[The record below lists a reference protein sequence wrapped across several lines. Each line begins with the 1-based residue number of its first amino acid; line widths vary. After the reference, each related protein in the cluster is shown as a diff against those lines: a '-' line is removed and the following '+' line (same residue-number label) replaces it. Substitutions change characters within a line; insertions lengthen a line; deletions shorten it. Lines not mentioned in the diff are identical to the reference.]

1 MSNIFDRGQRFIK
14 LILPLMII
22 TAVCATIV
30 SAGIALAGEESLEN
44 RLSAYGL
51 AEVSVSLSGNEVTVA
66 YTQPVSEASSLSE
79 QLAKI
84 ATILSFVSE
93 EVPEAVL
100 ARVEQHFDD
109 GQIMEISGKPS
120 DGVAFLNRQIS
131 EDDFMGNLEFTP
143 LTRGPLIM
151 PGECEPDL
159 GENCENCP
167 ECGCYP
173 NERCD
178 PADPQANER
187 GCVELST
194 PENAHLEGSEYV
206 CNEGYEWNSDL
217 ISCVPKLECPP
228 NAFKFQ
234 GECYCN
240 SGYEWDTEGKEC
252 VPVQDVQPGEPSS
265 VSGESLFDTF
275 KGFIDSFI
283 NWVKALF
290 T

>member
-1 MSNIFDRGQRFIK
+1 MSNIFGRGQRFIK
-14 LILPLMII
+14 LILPLIII
-22 TAVCATIV
+22 TTVCATTV

-44 RLSAYGL
+44 RLSTYGL

-79 QLAKI
+79 QVAKI

-120 DGVAFLNRQIS
+120 DGAAFLNRQIS
-131 EDDFMGNLEFTP
+131 EGDFMDNLEFTP

-159 GENCENCP
+159 GDNCENRP

-173 NERCD
+173 NENCD

-217 ISCVPKLECPP
+217 TACVPKLECPP

-234 GECYCN
+234 GECHCDP
-240 SGYEWDTEGKEC
+240 GYEWDAEGKEC
-252 VPVQDVQPGEPSS
+252 VPVQDVQPGE
-265 VSGESLFDTF
+265 SLFEKF
-275 KGFIDSFI
+275 KRLWDSFI
-283 NWVKALF
+283 NWIKSIF